1 MRILPRFTWP
11 RFRSQRKSL
20 RRLFRSLSVASIVL
34 GIEILVFLLFL
45 LLISTGN
52 RSAFLDGFGHR
63 ADVLAALS
71 LLVSFVIF
79 HSFVSN
85 KLISRIERYFFP
97 EPYQERGIFFSL
109 GQQARAAENIE
120 QLYTSIVRR
129 IAESLESENVSL
141 LVRNE
146 RSGDYVCRASS
157 AGEPSTV
164 NQNGSQ
170 INEKALKLKLA
181 REAFVV
187 KRLNHLSTP
196 LVIDEKQI
204 DIWARALINAPDHV
218 RQSRMRERETLR
230 LLKSHLLVQIRTRD
244 QLVGILSL
252 GLRRGHFGYSNIDR
266 ETLMSVAAQLALIIE
281 NSRLAER
288 MVVQERLK
296 RELMLAAQV
305 QRRLL
310 PTEPPQQGSLELAG
324 FCEPAHGVGGDYYDF
339 ISVDNEGVG
348 VAIADVAG
356 KGMPAALLMS
366 TVQATLRSLTATN
379 GFRPPSQPW
388 LVEMVGKLNDL
399 IFNSTSGEHYV
410 TLFYGFF
417 DQGTRCLTYVNA
429 GHNPPLFLRPTTTV
443 DISRLNTGGLIAGVF
458 EHCDYEQET
467 FQMQS
472 NDLIF
477 LYTDG
482 LSEALN
488 PIGEEFSEARIQQT
502 LTECAQ
508 LSVEE
513 IRDRMVRRVKEWCS
527 TVPLS
532 DDLTFVIMKVK

>member
-1 MRILPRFTWP
+1 MRILPRFNWP

-20 RRLFRSLSVASIVL
+20 RRLFRSVSVASIVL
-34 GIEILVFLLFL
+34 GIEILVFLLLL

-52 RSAFLDGFGHR
+52 RSAFLDGFGRH

-71 LLVSFVIF
+71 LLVCFMLF

-85 KLISRIERYFFP
+85 RLISRIERYFFP
-97 EPYQERGIFFSL
+97 GPYQERGIFFSL

-157 AGEPSTV
+157 TGELSTRKL
-164 NQNGSQ
+164 NGAQPNDAAS
-170 INEKALKLKLA
+170 KLKLA
-181 REAFVV
+181 RDAFVV

-196 LVIDEKQI
+196 LMIDDKQI
-204 DIWARALINAPDHV
+204 DIWARALSNAPDPL

-230 LLKSHLLVQIRTRD
+230 QLKSHLLVQIRTRE

-252 GLRRGHFGYSNIDR
+252 ALRRGHFGYSNTDR

-288 MVVQERLK
+288 MVVQERLN
-296 RELMLAAQV
+296 RELKLAAQV

-310 PTEPPQQGSLELAG
+310 PTKAPQQGSLALAG

-379 GFRPPSQPW
+379 GSLAPSVPW
-388 LVEMVGKLNDL
+388 LAKMVGKLNHL

-417 DQGTRCLTYVNA
+417 DQATRSLTYVNA
-429 GHNPPLFLRPTTTV
+429 GHNPPLFLRPTITT

-467 FQMQS
+467 IQMQS
-472 NDLIF
+472 NDLMF

-482 LSEALN
+482 LSEAMN

-502 LTECAQ
+502 LTEYAQ

-513 IRDRMVRRVKEWCS
+513 IRDQMMRRVKEWCS
-527 TVPLS
+527 NVPLH
-532 DDLTFVIMKVK
+532 DDLTFVVMKVK